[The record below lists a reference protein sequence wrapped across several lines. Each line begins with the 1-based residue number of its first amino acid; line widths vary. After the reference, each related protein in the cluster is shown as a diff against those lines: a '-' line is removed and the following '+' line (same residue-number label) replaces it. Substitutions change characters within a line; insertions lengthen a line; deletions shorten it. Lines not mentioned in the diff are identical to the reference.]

1 MKILVIG
8 SGGREHALVW
18 KFAQSPRV
26 TEILAAPGNA
36 GTDMEPKSRNVAVG
50 ASDLDGLL
58 NLAQTERVDLTVVGP
73 EQPLVDGVV
82 NRFEAAGL
90 KCFGPQAAAARLEG
104 SKAFTKAFL
113 ARHNIP
119 TAAYETFE
127 APDPALDYI
136 RSRTLPIVIKADGLA
151 AGKGV
156 IIAETFEEAERTVRG
171 MLEQRTFGEAGTT
184 VVVEDF
190 LRGEEASF
198 IAVVDDTRIVPLASS
213 QD

>member
-156 IIAETFEEAERTVRG
+156 IVAETFEEAERTVR
-171 MLEQRTFGEAGTT
+171 
-184 VVVEDF
+184 
-190 LRGEEASF
+190 
-198 IAVVDDTRIVPLASS
+198 
-213 QD
+213 